1 MKRLSENDH
10 IDFYRH
16 LAFCAVGGFFGCYAV
31 LVHSGVMGNAQTMN
45 LLELVIDLLRWQL
58 PDMLLHLGA
67 LALYVLG
74 TMLTVLL
81 PHRWGVDMH
90 RASPLITAAMAVVL
104 FLLPPELDPVVA
116 LYPIFFAMSI
126 QWSSFAG
133 ARGFYSSTIFSTN
146 NTKQS
151 SLALA
156 EYLCD
161 HDRAH
166 LRKMWFYLA
175 TLGCFHV
182 GASWAFYAVKWWFT
196 RGSLAVLPLV
206 AWGYFLAVC
215 ERRHEEAA
223 SVPEDEDARL
233 ASALRLPLPAPGPA
247 PGRRVP
253 LAPRRPAV
261 SRRYGS
267 LRVCRLP
274 AVRPFHGGTAG
285 PAGSWAFLH
294 SHRPAGSSPPGPEL
308 HWW

>member
-1 MKRLSENDH
+1 MKKLSENDH

-116 LYPIFFAMSI
+116 LYPIFFAMSF
-126 QWSSFAG
+126 QWSSYAG

-146 NTKQS
+146 NTKQAT
-151 SLALA
+151 LALA
-156 EYLCD
+156 SYLCD
-161 HDRAH
+161 RDRAH
-166 LRKMWFYLA
+166 LRKLKFYAL
-175 TLGCFHV
+175 TLLCFHI
-182 GASWAFYAVKWWFT
+182 GATASYFAVDWLHVQ
-196 RGSLAVLPLV
+196 GGLLVLPFV
-206 AWGYFLAVC
+206 AWGYVLAVC
-215 ERRHEEAA
+215 ERRHEALAEIPETIPDNTAHP
-223 SVPEDEDARL
+223 SV
-233 ASALRLPLPAPGPA
+233 
-247 PGRRVP
+247 
-253 LAPRRPAV
+253 
-261 SRRYGS
+261 
-267 LRVCRLP
+267 
-274 AVRPFHGGTAG
+274 
-285 PAGSWAFLH
+285 
-294 SHRPAGSSPPGPEL
+294 
-308 HWW
+308 